1 MQQYQH
7 IREFLVTG
15 CKLGL
20 FEADLQPIDDLMLAY
35 SRTPLG
41 RFNENPACRG
51 LEIMKEII
59 ALLEKRE
66 HTRAVVR
73 RIVRANG
80 KFEDAALQLNATI
93 KHVGNKLAELDSWL
107 LSEHDRLVENNVDV
121 FETDTW
127 AIKPHKTAALAET
140 LTDRTLQAG

>member
-7 IREFLVTG
+7 IREFLATG
-15 CKLGL
+15 YKLGL

-35 SRTPLG
+35 SRIPE

-51 LEIMKEII
+51 LDIIDEIS

-80 KFEDAALQLNATI
+80 QFEDAALQLNATI
-93 KHVGNKLAELDSWL
+93 KHIGNKLVELDSWL
-107 LSEHDRLVENNVDV
+107 LSEHDRLVESNLDAS
-121 FETDTW
+121 ETDTW
-127 AIKPHKTAALAET
+127 VIKPQKTAALAET
-140 LTDRTLQAG
+140 LVDRKFQAG